1 MGLIQRS
8 DRRRSALNRAEQR
21 LRFSAKAI
29 MLLAK
34 GKGGVGSRS
43 ILRNQQLISKVSSV
57 GGVRRRRYLCS
68 ACALTV
74 AHAVLG
80 LSVTHPPNNVFFPA
94 KPLIV
99 AGMRSLCSA
108 LLPFVSRSLFNAT
121 ALLPTNSSPRPS
133 EYQTVLY
140 RDCRPAA
147 GATQVYAWRYCA
159 TEPAL

>member
-29 MLLAK
+29 LLLK
-34 GKGGVGSRS
+34 EGGRRRLALHTPQPTINRQGYFCRGRS
-43 ILRNQQLISKVSSV
+43 PPPLPVL
-57 GGVRRRRYLCS
+57 GVRP
-68 ACALTV
+68 TV

-94 KPLIV
+94 KPLMV

-108 LLPFVSRSLFNAT
+108 L
-121 ALLPTNSSPRPS
+121 
-133 EYQTVLY
+133 
-140 RDCRPAA
+140 
-147 GATQVYAWRYCA
+147 
-159 TEPAL
+159 